1 MGKCMGRG
9 GEKHYIEDYVEYYV
23 EYYVETMRFDGTWTW
38 QHGGVHTW
46 YAGES
51 IGRIPPCGG
60 RGWIRGGWR
69 KSNRKQR

>member
-51 IGRIPPCGG
+51 IG
-60 RGWIRGGWR
+60 
-69 KSNRKQR
+69 